1 MLNIP
6 LPGGSSPSRVD
17 GSSPRRGMDF
27 GSDVIIGVGGSNI
40 NNNEE
45 GGEQHGVD
53 VPTEEEGGEEGQ
65 LTNDEP
71 EVEKDVAPTVLVD
84 ESKKKDGEVE
94 STTMRF
100 CFEQP
105 STTTNRVA
113 TNTPPPPSTTNEEE
127 NIIYHTVEPS
137 DSLRWICLKYKVT
150 APAIRAMN
158 DNFIGNNLKCAPK
171 ILRIPSP
178 TSSTT
183 AATGG
188 GGGNGGALPSNMRRR
203 LSNPR
208 KGGLK
213 NKMMMMKNKKTKLSS
228 SLTSSLSS
236 PAATATKNEAPPQL
250 LVINNVEDDNVE
262 EDDDANSL
270 APAVGGGNEEDDVD
284 DSLAEDE
291 DFDEEDF
298 NGPFHKPIRYKDEGG
313 GVTVG
318 SSSGYHHTK
327 LKSSTMSIDQT
338 ERLSRTADMTFTES
352 DTIGT
357 CDTNGI
363 LYHDIRPGD
372 TLDLLCQKYN
382 ITASDLRS
390 CNIGLVGSN
399 VQAGPKRL
407 IIPPARNVPNKKLFR
422 KSTTGSDTTSSAE
435 GDADPSSVPTEVD
448 LILSPLDNDDGE
460 GGKKIM
466 AEAYAVVYHDRQP
479 ADTLQSICFQYNVT
493 ADKIRRANNFRGN
506 DLVYA
511 PDRLVI
517 PITTPKS
524 TPETEL
530 TNDEKVESLQSQL
543 SKLSLS
549 RDDAV
554 SFLELNDWN
563 LSRTVRNVN
572 VQKRYFSNN
581 KRE

>member
-1 MLNIP
+1 
-6 LPGGSSPSRVD
+6 
-17 GSSPRRGMDF
+17 
-27 GSDVIIGVGGSNI
+27 
-40 NNNEE
+40 
-45 GGEQHGVD
+45 
-53 VPTEEEGGEEGQ
+53 
-65 LTNDEP
+65 
-71 EVEKDVAPTVLVD
+71 
-84 ESKKKDGEVE
+84 
-94 STTMRF
+94 
-100 CFEQP
+100 
-105 STTTNRVA
+105 
-113 TNTPPPPSTTNEEE
+113 
-127 NIIYHTVEPS
+127 
-137 DSLRWICLKYKVT
+137 
-150 APAIRAMN
+150 MN

-171 ILRIPSP
+171 VLRIPSP
-178 TSSTT
+178 SSSSTT
-183 AATGG
+183 TTTAG
-188 GGGNGGALPSNMRRR
+188 GGALPSTMRRR

-208 KGGLK
+208 RGGLK

-236 PAATATKNEAPPQL
+236 PAAIIGSDIIVPATAPAKTTATATATKNEAPPSQL
-250 LVINNVEDDNVE
+250 LVINNVEDDYVE
-262 EDDDANSL
+262 EDDDADSL
-270 APAVGGGNEEDDVD
+270 APAVGGGNDENKDDD

-298 NGPFHKPIRYKDEGG
+298 TGSFHKPPRYN
-313 GVTVG
+313 
-318 SSSGYHHTK
+318 SSNK
-327 LKSSTMSIDQT
+327 KSSTMSIDQT

-422 KSTTGSDTTSSAE
+422 KCTTGSDTTSSAE
-435 GDADPSSVPTEVD
+435 GDAGPSSVPTEVD

-460 GGKKIM
+460 GDGKKIM

-479 ADTLQSICFQYNVT
+479 SDTLQSICFQYNVT
-493 ADKIRRANNFRGN
+493 PDKIRRANNFRGN

-524 TPETEL
+524 EL

-563 LSRTVRNVN
+563 LSRTIRNVN

-581 KRE
+581 RE